1 MQWTS
6 EARLRKT
13 PVHLIGLF
21 PRVRV
26 NQNDGVD
33 RRPVLVISVD
43 APQVLIDQRAARKL
57 PGLHRV
63 VDLRDGSFLDFKWRG
78 LLRKQR

>member
-1 MQWTS
+1 M
-6 EARLRKT
+6 A
-13 PVHLIGLF
+13 LIAGPFLS
-21 PRVRV
+21 
-26 NQNDGVD
+26 
-33 RRPVLVISVD
+33 ISVD